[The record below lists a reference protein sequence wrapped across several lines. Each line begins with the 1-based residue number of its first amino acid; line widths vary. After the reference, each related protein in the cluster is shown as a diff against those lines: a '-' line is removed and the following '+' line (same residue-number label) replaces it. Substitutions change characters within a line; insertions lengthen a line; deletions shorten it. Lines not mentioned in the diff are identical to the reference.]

1 MINGWILGGVL
12 LVSAVVMK
20 GINGYFEIKES
31 ENDNKKWRAYV
42 DCIKNHE
49 QTKGLDLK
57 PFFYDHGVRHTPFYF
72 KAKCDDFDFAKFD
85 IKEFL
90 KYLNELQELRAL
102 RKQKAEEEEEW
113 RSQNPHIFKN
123 PNICMDL
130 NDISFIE
137 YHDGN
142 NKIHYVHLK
151 NGRKESVPSYKCNGL
166 MQQFAKHIS
175 KKETI

>member
-12 LVSAVVMK
+12 LVSAVVIK
-20 GINGYFEIKES
+20 GIKGYIENKEC
-31 ENDNKKWRAYV
+31 EREDKKWRAYV

-57 PFFYDHGVRHTPFYF
+57 PFFYAYTPFYL
-72 KAKCDDFDFAKFD
+72 KAKYDNFDFTKFD

-90 KYLNELQELRAL
+90 KYLNAFQRYSDIKNRME
-102 RKQKAEEEEEW
+102 KEEQEW

-123 PNICMDL
+123 HYITINL

-142 NKIHYVHLK
+142 NKLHYVYLK

-175 KKETI
+175 KK